1 MSWTTKKAEC
11 LRIDAFELWC
21 WRRLLSPLDCKKI
34 KPVNPKGNQSWIFIE
49 RTDANLSSNTL
60 ATWCQELSHWKRPWC
75 WERLKA
81 GGEGDDRG
89 WEDWMA
95 SPTRWTWVWAS
106 SGSWWWTGK
115 PGMLQSVRSE
125 RVRHNW
131 ATELNWQGLRNFRE
145 RKWVT
150 QTASLLFHP
159 YLNFSPQQYK
169 LKRLTQHKP
178 ALEKSQRDSHIRK
191 HFPLMFTH
199 KLTNSS
205 YSMENAK
212 ITKRQHTQTR
222 AELFTYKHTFIYKL
236 SSVNTVESDQ

>member
-1 MSWTTKKAEC
+1 
-11 LRIDAFELWC
+11 
-21 WRRLLSPLDCKKI
+21 
-34 KPVNPKGNQSWIFIE
+34 
-49 RTDANLSSNTL
+49 
-60 ATWCQELSHWKRPWC
+60 
-75 WERLKA
+75 
-81 GGEGDDRG
+81 
-89 WEDWMA
+89 MA

-115 PGMLQSVRSE
+115 PGMLQSMRSQ

-150 QTASLLFHP
+150 QTVSLLFHP

-205 YSMENAK
+205 YFMENAK
-212 ITKRQHTQTR
+212 ITETTHTNTCWTFHLQTH
-222 AELFTYKHTFIYKL
+222 LHLQT
-236 SSVNTVESDQ
+236 